1 MIMEANE
8 RNPGTEVPKEG
19 DVIFAPLEHIRN
31 IENLL
36 DKLEKTRHELKKVAE
51 GMKPVAN

>member
-1 MIMEANE
+1 MNMEPNDKNAKAE
-8 RNPGTEVPKEG
+8 FPKES

-31 IENLL
+31 IEYIL

-51 GMKPVAN
+51 GIKTI